1 MAQKQHM
8 GESNGICTI
17 LYGIEWQGMAQHVMV
32 CHGMTWYG
40 MVLDGMRKLTNSE
53 AGVMAQGQ
61 HTVTQGKESEQRW
74 WRMNP

>member
-1 MAQKQHM
+1 MVMARD
-8 GESNGICTI
+8 SIAC
-17 LYGIEWQGMAQHVMV
+17 YGMAWYDML
-32 CHGMTWYG
+32 WLPYYG

>member
-1 MAQKQHM
+1 MVRYHVV
-8 GESNGICTI
+8 S
-17 LYGIEWQGMAQHVMV
+17 YGVNMV
-32 CHGMTWYG
+32 WLPYYG

>member
-1 MAQKQHM
+1 MEKRPAR
-8 GESNGICTI
+8 ETLPPSDPPSS
-17 LYGIEWQGMAQHVMV
+17 LS
-32 CHGMTWYG
+32 HGMTWYG

-61 HTVTQGKESEQRW
+61 HTVTQGKESEQKW